1 MASAEQQ
8 IDMSMVQSQLNQAL
22 EWQEKNK
29 QFLQEVLKVKILINN
44 RRSLDSVVESTK
56 MKFCEDKLNKERQK
70 QSEHR
75 QLNGKNHL
83 TL

>member
-8 IDMSMVQSQLNQAL
+8 TDMSMVQSQLNQAL
-22 EWQEKNK
+22 EWQGKNK

-44 RRSLDSVVESTK
+44 RRSLDTVVESTK

>member
-8 IDMSMVQSQLNQAL
+8 TDMSMVQSQLNQAL

-44 RRSLDSVVESTK
+44 RRSLDTVVESTK
-56 MKFCEDKLNKERQK
+56 MKFCEDKLNKECQK
-70 QSEHR
+70 QAEHR